1 MLKIYIKIAWRN
13 IRKNAFYSF
22 MNVFGLAI
30 GLSFTLLIGVYV
42 WNELKVNRDLKNA
55 NRQYII
61 LSKWKD
67 PNMGYEL
74 ATLGPLAKALKEEYP
89 SLVANYYRYDGITS
103 NVSKGDKVFREG
115 IQIGDSSLINMYGF
129 SLAYGDSRT
138 ALKEPFSAVITE
150 DKAIKYF
157 SKTDIIGQTLTIENF
172 SGAKHDFKITGVMKN
187 PPENSVTYLN
197 NDSDNQIYLPLNAS
211 AFFGRPIESWN
222 NPYIVG
228 YLELQPGKNAKDL
241 EKPIRNLISRNTSSQ
256 IASNL
261 TPYPAPLKK
270 YYLQKDNGLVS
281 KMLWTVSFIALF
293 IMIMAIINFINV
305 SITKSSGRIREVGVR
320 KVLGGMRQQLI
331 LQFLTESITLV
342 FFATVFA
349 FIIYSLA
356 NPLLSSILGKQ
367 IPQLSSLPISFFLIS
382 GVAILVLGCLAGFYP
397 AFILSALKTVDS
409 LKGKLKSIKENVA
422 LRKSLV
428 GIQFFTTSVVFISAI
443 IVARQISLFFSKN
456 LGYDKEYIVS
466 AQVPRDWTEKG
477 VQHMRSI
484 RDEFAML
491 PEVSSVSLSW
501 QTPNGWDSG
510 KLPVFAEGKD
520 STQAIATQ
528 SLITDEQY
536 VQTFKIP
543 VKAGR
548 FFESRIDSFNVV
560 INETAAK
567 ALGYKNPE
575 GAIGKKIVL
584 PGNNAWTI
592 LGVTNDFH
600 FNSMKEK
607 IQPVTFIHVDVWNMY
622 RFLSFKL
629 KPGNIGHSLQSL
641 QKKWSVL
648 LPGASFEYSF
658 MDDTLGK
665 LYQSE
670 MQLKKASQTASVL
683 VLIIVLLGVVSLISI
698 NIQKR
703 AKEIGIRKV
712 LGASAFTIVSL
723 FLKEFL
729 LVLLVGSL
737 ASIPVAL
744 YLMHNW
750 LNNYA
755 YRINLTAQ
763 PFLLPL
769 LVLGVITTL
778 VIVLQIRKVAV
789 ASPIKN
795 LRTE

>member
-1 MLKIYIKIAWRN
+1 MLKNYFKIAWRN

-30 GLSFTLLIGVYV
+30 GLSFALLIGVYV
-42 WNELKVNRDLKNA
+42 WNELRVNKGLKNA
-55 NRQYII
+55 DRQYIL

-74 ATLGPLAKALKEEYP
+74 ATLGPLAKALKEQYP

-103 NVSKGDKVFREG
+103 NVSKGNKVFREG

-129 SLAYGDSRT
+129 SLAYGDGET

-150 DKAIKYF
+150 NKAIKYF
-157 SKTDIIGQTLTIENF
+157 GKTDIIGQTLTIENF

-197 NDSDNQIYLPLNAS
+197 SENDNQIYLPLSAS
-211 AFFGRPIESWN
+211 AFFKRPIESWN

-228 YLELQPGKNAKDL
+228 FIELQPGKNAKDL
-241 EKPIRNLISRNTSSQ
+241 EKPIQNLISRNTSSQ
-256 IASNL
+256 IAANL

-270 YYLQKDNGLVS
+270 YYLEKDNGLVS

-293 IMIMAIINFINV
+293 ILIMAIINFINV
-305 SITKSSGRIREVGVR
+305 SISKSSGRIREVGVR
-320 KVLGGMRQQLI
+320 KVLGGMKRQLI
-331 LQFLTESITLV
+331 FQFLSESITLV
-342 FFATVFA
+342 FFATVVA

-367 IPQLSSLPISFFLIS
+367 IPQLSSLPASFFFIS
-382 GVAILVLGCLAGFYP
+382 GAAILILGCLAGFYP
-397 AFILSALKTVDS
+397 AFILSALRTVDS
-409 LKGKLKSIKENVA
+409 LKGKLKSVKENVA

-428 GIQFFTTSVVFISAI
+428 GIQFFTASVVFIGAI
-443 IVARQISLFFSKN
+443 IVARQIALFFSKD

-477 VQHMRSI
+477 VQHIRSI
-484 RDEFAML
+484 RDEFTEL
-491 PEVSSVSLSW
+491 PDVSSVSLSW
-501 QTPNGWDSG
+501 QTPNGWDIG
-510 KLPVFAEGKD
+510 KLLVFAEGKD

-528 SLITDEQY
+528 SLVTDEQY
-536 VQTFKIP
+536 VQTFRIP

-548 FFESRIDSFNVV
+548 FFEGRNDSLNIV

-567 ALGYKNPE
+567 ALGYKNAE
-575 GAIGKKIVL
+575 EAIGKKIVL
-584 PGNNAWTI
+584 PGNNAITV
-592 LGVTNDFH
+592 LGVTSDFH
-600 FNSMKEK
+600 FSSMKEK
-607 IQPVTFIHVDVWNMY
+607 IQPITFIHVDAYNVY

-629 KPGNIGHSLQSL
+629 KPGNIAHSLQNL

-648 LPGASFEYSF
+648 LPGTPFDYSF
-658 MDDTLGK
+658 MDDTLGR

-670 MQLKKASQTASVL
+670 MQLKKASQAASVL
-683 VLIIVLLGVVSLISI
+683 MLIIVLLGVVSLISI

-712 LGASAFTIVSL
+712 LGASAFTIMSL

-737 ASIPVAL
+737 ASVPVAL

-763 PFLLPL
+763 PFLLPF
-769 LVLGVITTL
+769 LVLGTVITL

-789 ASPIKN
+789 VTPIN
-795 LRTE
+795 SLRTE